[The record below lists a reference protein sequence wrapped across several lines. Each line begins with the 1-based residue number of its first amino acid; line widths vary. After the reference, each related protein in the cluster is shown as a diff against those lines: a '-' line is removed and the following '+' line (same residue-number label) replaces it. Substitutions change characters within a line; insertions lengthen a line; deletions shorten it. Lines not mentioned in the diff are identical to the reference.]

1 MSNILTSNIIKLG
14 LIKYGVSTLDAAR
27 ILNLSVQTVRNQSN
41 SKNPTLATI
50 KKYADIFD
58 IEASELIALSE

>member
-1 MSNILTSNIIKLG
+1 MSNKLTNSVIKLG
-14 LIKYGVSTLDAAR
+14 LVKYGVSTLEAAR

-50 KKYADIFD
+50 RKYADIFD
-58 IEASELIALSE
+58 LEASELIALSE